1 MRLAPIELDTF
12 NADTRA
18 IARGLKQDTQFRHAA
33 AVSLATL
40 LILLVSL
47 MLGAT
52 ASHAAEE
59 EEARLSV
66 IKVVAL
72 RQSSIVYGSGIV
84 VAPGKLIT
92 NCHVVRN
99 ASEIKLISQGRI
111 SYGRLAAQDVE
122 RDLCIVAA
130 PDLDVPTVRFGS
142 AQELVLGQSV
152 FAAGYPGGGQ
162 FTFSAGRVK
171 GLHEAYGSR
180 VIQTSAYFEPGA
192 SGGGLFDAEGRL
204 LGILT
209 FKAASGGDFHFVLPI
224 EWVLKLVDQDAPA
237 ISSIASGRA
246 FWDKELRDQPFFLQ
260 VSALEAK
267 KDWHGL
273 LKLAKNSVVKDVQRG
288 EPWIAMSKAYTGL
301 GRTQEA
307 DSALQRARDME
318 PGSGKMDRYAAN

>member
-1 MRLAPIELDTF
+1 MRLAPVDRDTF
-12 NADTRA
+12 NVDPRA
-18 IARGLKQDTQFRHAA
+18 IACGLNQDTPLHEAA
-33 AVSLATL
+33 AVSLVTL

-47 MLGAT
+47 MLCAT
-52 ASHAAEE
+52 ASHAAQ

-92 NCHVVRN
+92 NCHVVGN

-111 SYGRLAAQDVE
+111 SYGRLIVHDVE
-122 RDLCIVAA
+122 RDLCVVAA

-142 AQELVLGQSV
+142 TQELVLGQPV
-152 FAAGYPGGGQ
+152 FAAGYPGGEQ

-180 VIQTSAYFEPGA
+180 VIQTSAYFEPGS
-192 SGGGLFDAEGRL
+192 SGGGLFDAEDRL

-224 EWVLKLVDQDAPA
+224 EWVLKLIDEDAPA

-246 FWDKELRDQPFFLQ
+246 FWDKELREQPFFLQ
-260 VSALEAK
+260 AAALEEK

-273 LKLAKNSVVKDVQRG
+273 LKLAKKSPIKDVQCG
-288 EPWIAMSKAYTGL
+288 EPWIAMSKAYAGL
-301 GRTQEA
+301 GRPRTPNPLC
-307 DSALQRARDME
+307 SAPER
-318 PGSGKMDRYAAN
+318 

>member
-1 MRLAPIELDTF
+1 MRLTPVDRDTF
-12 NADTRA
+12 NTDPRA
-18 IARGLKQDTQFRHAA
+18 IARSLNQDTQFRHAV
-33 AVSLATL
+33 AVSLVTL
-40 LILLVSL
+40 LILLISL

-52 ASHAAEE
+52 ASHAAQ

-72 RQSSIVYGSGIV
+72 RQSSIIYGSGIV

-92 NCHVVRN
+92 NCHVVGN

-111 SYGRLAAQDVE
+111 SYGRLIIHDAE
-122 RDLCIVAA
+122 RDLCVVAA
-130 PDLDVPTVRFGS
+130 PDLDVAPVRLGS
-142 AQELVLGQSV
+142 TRELVLGQPV
-152 FAAGYPGGGQ
+152 FAAGYPGGEQ

-192 SGGGLFDAEGRL
+192 SGGGLFDAEDRL

-224 EWVLKLVDQDAPA
+224 EWVLKLIDADAPA
-237 ISSIASGRA
+237 TSSIASGHA
-246 FWDKELRDQPFFLQ
+246 FWNKALRDQPFFLQ
-260 VSALEAK
+260 AAALEEK

-273 LKLAKNSVVKDVQRG
+273 LKLAKISAVKDIQCG
-288 EPWIAMSKAYTGL
+288 EPWIAMSKAYAGL
-301 GRTQEA
+301 GRPQ
-307 DSALQRARDME
+307 D
-318 PGSGKMDRYAAN
+318 AANSLCNVPER

>member
-1 MRLAPIELDTF
+1 MRLTPVDRDTF
-12 NADTRA
+12 NTDPRA
-18 IARGLKQDTQFRHAA
+18 IARSLNQDTQFRHAA

-52 ASHAAEE
+52 ASHAAQ

-142 AQELVLGQSV
+142 AQELVLGQPV
-152 FAAGYPGGGQ
+152 FAAGYPGGEQ

-209 FKAASGGDFHFVLPI
+209 FKAASGGDFHFVSPI
-224 EWVLKLVDQDAPA
+224 EWVLKLIDEDSPA
-237 ISSIASGRA
+237 QSPTVSGRA
-246 FWDKELRDQPFFLQ
+246 FWEKELRDQPFFLQ

-267 KDWHGL
+267 KDWRGL

-301 GRTQEA
+301 GRTLEA

-318 PGSGKMDRYAAN
+318 PGSGKMDRHASN

>member
-1 MRLAPIELDTF
+1 MRLTPVDRDTF
-12 NADTRA
+12 NTDPRA
-18 IARGLKQDTQFRHAA
+18 IACSLNQDTQFRHAA
-33 AVSLATL
+33 AVSLVTL
-40 LILLVSL
+40 LILLISL
-47 MLGAT
+47 TLGAT
-52 ASHAAEE
+52 ASHAAQ

-142 AQELVLGQSV
+142 AQELVLGQPV
-152 FAAGYPGGGQ
+152 FAAGYPGGEQ

-192 SGGGLFDAEGRL
+192 SGGGLFDAEDRL

-224 EWVLKLVDQDAPA
+224 EWVLKLIDEDTPA
-237 ISSIASGRA
+237 QSPIVSGRA
-246 FWDKELRDQPFFLQ
+246 FWEKELREQPFFLQ

-273 LKLAKNSVVKDVQRG
+273 LKLAKHSVVKDVQRG

-301 GRTQEA
+301 GRTEEA

-318 PGSGKMDRYAAN
+318 LGAGKMDRHAAN

>member
-12 NADTRA
+12 NANTRA
-18 IARGLKQDTQFRHAA
+18 LARGLKQDTQLRHAA

-47 MLGAT
+47 MLGAN

-72 RQSSIVYGSGIV
+72 RQSSIVYGSAV
-84 VAPGKLIT
+84 MVAPGKLIT

-130 PDLDVPTVRFGS
+130 PDLDIPTVRFGS
-142 AQELVLGQSV
+142 TQELVLGKPV
-152 FAAGYPGGGQ
+152 FAAGYPGGEQ
-162 FTFSAGRVK
+162 FTFSAGHVK

-224 EWVLKLVDQDAPA
+224 EWVLKLIDEDAPA
-237 ISSIASGRA
+237 SSTVVSGRA
-246 FWDKELRDQPFFLQ
+246 FWEKGLREQPFFLQ
-260 VSALEAK
+260 AAALEEK

-273 LKLAKNSVVKDVQRG
+273 LKLAKKSVVKDVQFG
-288 EPWIAMSKAYTGL
+288 EPWTAMSKAYTGL
-301 GRTQEA
+301 GRPQDAEST
-307 DSALQRARDME
+307 LQRAKEIGRSN
-318 PGSGKMDRYAAN
+318 PPPANG